1 MNDKTKS
8 NAERQPLPVGRGWR
22 EFVKQ
27 AFLIACAIIFY
38 FAVRGITQGSADV
51 AIDNGFRILELEERL
66 ALDLELT
73 AQRLV
78 DDSRIIM
85 TLANWTYIW
94 LHWPVIGITLVWLHR
109 KRRYEYLLLRNSM
122 FISGALG
129 LIVFMLFPVAPP
141 RLLDIGFLDTVTEF
155 SNSYRIL
162 QPPALVNKY
171 AAVPSLHVGWN
182 LLVGISL
189 YRSAPALR
197 VFAVGTPIA
206 MATAVVVTGNHYIV
220 DGVAGALL
228 ALVSLG
234 IAMMISPT
242 LARHRFDPFHS
253 EPESATIETNP
264 VN

>member
-1 MNDKTKS
+1 MESHEVNDNPLS
-8 NAERQPLPVGRGWR
+8 NAEGQPLPVGRGWP

-38 FAVRGITQGSADV
+38 FAVRGVTQGSSDV

-94 LHWPVIGITLVWLHR
+94 LHWPVIIVTLVWLHR
-109 KRRYEYLLLRNSM
+109 TRRYEYLLLRNSM
-122 FISGALG
+122 FISGGLG

-182 LLVGISL
+182 LLVGIAL
-189 YRSAPALR
+189 YRSAHALR
-197 VFAVGTPIA
+197 VFAIATPIA

-220 DGVAGALL
+220 DGVAGAVL
-228 ALVSLG
+228 ALLSLG
-234 IAMMISPT
+234 IAMMISPG

-253 EPESATIETNP
+253 EPEVHSS
-264 VN
+264 